1 MKAIVLWTVGGL
13 VAGMTGCQQQSS
25 PPELLPSQFVRSRSA
40 VGPNPLAEPV
50 DQNGAL
56 NYGELHA
63 PLLPDAYANSN
74 REGPTT
80 VSPLVRRA
88 IPAPGEGHGAPL
100 ATTAPTTAPAPPSM
114 PTPAGQYQVVGTVI
128 ANVNGTPIFADKV
141 LTSIESELN
150 ADARKFPPEQFRLAA
165 RNAIA
170 LKVDELRGHL
180 LEIAAANKFV
190 GSEDKT
196 QADMMAQMY
205 RRQLITEAGGSL
217 EMAQQRARE
226 NGNTFDQLVRD
237 RYDLELVRVYYQ
249 KRIVPKIQ
257 ITADDMRRYYR
268 QHIDDPTFTQHAQA
282 RFRLIKID
290 VEKSGGIQPAVEK
303 ANHAIRELKGG
314 ASFEDVA
321 RRVND
326 DPVLMKNGGD
336 EGWVN
341 KGDFAREKVE
351 QAVWALQPGEYTDH
365 PIDEGS
371 ALYLAMLEARKPGLV
386 KPFDTE
392 EVQRRIHEAL
402 FSQQFGGLREQVL
415 DELKRN
421 AVYFENKDSLE
432 VAVDMAMQRYAL
444 WTAAR

>member
-1 MKAIVLWTVGGL
+1 MKAKAL
-13 VAGMTGCQQQSS
+13 VAIAGLFAGAAGCQVNSS
-25 PPELLPSQFVRSRSA
+25 PPELLPRQFVRSRPA
-40 VGPNPLAEPV
+40 VGLNPLAQPI

-56 NYGELHA
+56 NYGQLHA
-63 PLLPDAYANSN
+63 PLLPDEYANPN
-74 REGPTT
+74 LRTPTT
-80 VSPLVRRA
+80 VSPLVQRA
-88 IPAPGEGHGAPL
+88 IPAPGEGEAAPL
-100 ATTAPTTAPAPPSM
+100 ATTAPATAPVAQSM
-114 PTPAGQYQVVGTVI
+114 PSHAGQYQVVGTVI

-141 LTSIESELN
+141 LASIESELN
-150 ADARKFPPEQFRLAA
+150 ADARKFAPEQFRMAA

-190 GSEDKT
+190 AAEDKT
-196 QADMMAQMY
+196 QAEMMAQMY

-226 NGNTFDQLVRD
+226 NGNTFDQLIQD
-237 RYDLELVRVYYQ
+237 RYDLELVRIYYQ

-268 QHIDDPTFTQHAQA
+268 QHVNDPEFTQHAQA
-282 RFRLIKID
+282 HFRLIKID

-303 ANHAIRELKGG
+303 ANHVLRELKGG
-314 ASFEDVA
+314 ASFEELA

-351 QAVWALQPGEYTDH
+351 QAVWSLQPGEYTDH
-365 PIDEGS
+365 PIDEGT
-371 ALYLAMLEARKPGLV
+371 ALYIAMLEARKPGLV

-402 FSQQFGGLREQVL
+402 FSQQFSGLREQVL
-415 DELKRN
+415 EELKRN
-421 AVYFENKDSLE
+421 AVYFENKDSLDT
-432 VAVDMAMQRYAL
+432 AVEMAMQRYAL